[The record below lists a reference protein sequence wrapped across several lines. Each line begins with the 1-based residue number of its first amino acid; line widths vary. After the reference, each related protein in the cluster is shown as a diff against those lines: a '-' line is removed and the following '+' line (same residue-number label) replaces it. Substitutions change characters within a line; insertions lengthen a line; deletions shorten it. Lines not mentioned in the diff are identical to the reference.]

1 MVNGGVRLV
10 GWERED
16 GDAGVKEVG
25 WESLSWSL
33 LDGEQVTKA
42 KA

>member
-1 MVNGGVRLV
+1 MGGGEAV

-16 GDAGVKEVG
+16 GGAGVKEVG

-33 LDGEQVTKA
+33 LVEEQVTKA
-42 KA
+42 RA